1 MRILQAH
8 NSYRF
13 PGGEDRVVADE
24 ARLLRSYGHQVE
36 RFEVKNSADLLE
48 AAKALSLSIWNPAS
62 LVRLERTIR
71 EFKADVLHVHN
82 TWFSLSPSVLSNR
95 DVPTQLT
102 LHNYRTVCANA
113 QLFRNGNVCELCVDG
128 STFNA
133 VRYGCY
139 RDRLASIP
147 AAATVG
153 VHRRLGTWRRLPDHV
168 LVLTDFAKKYAVAA
182 GFPEERI
189 SVHSNFVFD
198 PGPIGTPPAASDYI
212 CFVGRLDVSK
222 GIEVLAQAWQ
232 QAPPSLR
239 LVVVGSGPMEH
250 LIEKLPRTKVTGW
263 IPAAEVTQILGNS
276 RAFVLPSLWYE
287 GQPIALLEALALR
300 RPVIASNHGGIG
312 ETAAGLG
319 PDSLVSP
326 GSVAELAN
334 AIERLISDDEVAKRG
349 AKSRDLY
356 ELKHSPHVA
365 FGSLSKAYHRTIEL
379 FGQRV
384 RT

>member
-1 MRILQAH
+1 MV
-8 NSYRF
+8 
-13 PGGEDRVVADE
+13 GDE
-24 ARLLRSYGHQVE
+24 ASLLRRHGHQVE
-36 RFEVKNSADLLE
+36 RFEVKNSVDPLE

-62 LVRLERTIR
+62 SVRLGRVIR
-71 EFKADVLHVHN
+71 EFKPDVLHVHN
-82 TWFSLSPSVLSNR
+82 TWFSLSPSVLSHR
-95 DVPTQLT
+95 DVPVQLT

-113 QLFRNGNVCELCVDG
+113 QLFRTGNVCELCVDG
-128 STFNA
+128 SSFNA

-139 RDRLASIP
+139 RGRLASIP

-168 LVLTDFAKKYAVAA
+168 LVLSEFAKKYAVAA

-198 PGPIGTPPAASDYI
+198 PGPIGSPPATSDYI

-232 QAPPSLR
+232 QAPSSLR

-250 LIEKLPRTKVTGW
+250 LIEGLPRTKVTGW
-263 IPAAEVTQILGNS
+263 VPAAEVTQILGHS

-326 GSVAELAN
+326 GSVAELAS
-334 AIERLISDDEVAKRG
+334 AIDRLTSDDQVAQRG
-349 AKSRDLY
+349 LRSRDLY
-356 ELKHSPHVA
+356 ELKHSPQA
-365 FGSLSKAYHRTIEL
+365 AIGSLLESYHRTIEL